1 MLNAFSTSGDRFP
14 KSFHH
19 SEETTLGVQQV
30 FEALSCVH
38 GMYPGFK
45 EWLFGKVV
53 AASSGERAIF
63 IETSGPSVL
72 GIAIAKR
79 SMLERK
85 LCTLWVQH
93 DARGGGV
100 ASSLA
105 NAAFD
110 WLGTSR
116 PLFSVPEERLSEFRS
131 LLRSWE
137 FVQSQALSG
146 YYRPNKTEFVF
157 NGILR
162 ASLNS

>member
-1 MLNAFSTSGDRFP
+1 MLNALLNSSDRLT

-19 SEETTLGVQQV
+19 STEMLGVQQV

-38 GMYPGFK
+38 GVYPGFR

-63 IETSGPSVL
+63 VETSGSRML

-79 SMLERK
+79 SISERK

-93 DARGGGV
+93 DARAGGV

-110 WLGTSR
+110 WLGTNR
-116 PLFSVPEERLSEFRS
+116 PLFSVPEERISEFRG

-137 FVQSQALSG
+137 FVESQSLSG

-157 NGILR
+157 NGVLQT
-162 ASLNS
+162 ALNS